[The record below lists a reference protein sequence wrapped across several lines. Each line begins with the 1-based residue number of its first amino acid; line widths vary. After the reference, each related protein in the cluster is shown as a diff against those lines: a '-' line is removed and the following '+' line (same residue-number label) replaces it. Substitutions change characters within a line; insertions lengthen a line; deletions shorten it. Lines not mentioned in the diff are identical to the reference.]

1 MAKYCKEER
10 EEKGKDYESEEEM
23 HSKKHLGGH
32 GENSKGKGG
41 KKKSSH
47 KKEAIRNV
55 LNKFKK

>member
-1 MAKYCKEER
+1 MKYCKHEAEES
-10 EEKGKDYESEEEM
+10 SEEEKEE
-23 HSKKHLGGH
+23 HGGKHIAGH
-32 GENSKGKGG
+32 LPKEGKGG

>member
-1 MAKYCKEER
+1 MKYCKHEAEESAE
-10 EEKGKDYESEEEM
+10 EEKEE
-23 HSKKHLGGH
+23 HSDKHIEGH

>member
-1 MAKYCKEER
+1 MKYCKHEAEESAE
-10 EEKGKDYESEEEM
+10 EEKEEHSGKIE
-23 HSKKHLGGH
+23 GH
-32 GENSKGKGG
+32 GSDSKGKGG